1 MIIVLTVIGLVL
13 SKLLSGIVAMKCSG
27 FNMPASVSAGL
38 MTIPQL
44 SATLAAAAI
53 GKDLG
58 ILDNQFFNTI
68 IILAVITTLPI
79 PSLVR
84 LVIEKGKVAFEDAES
99 PSPPRVVRDEELL

>member
-1 MIIVLTVIGLVL
+1 M
-13 SKLLSGIVAMKCSG
+13 KLSG
-27 FNMPASVSAGL
+27 FNAPASVSAGL
-38 MTIPQL
+38 MTVPQL

-68 IILAVITTLPI
+68 IILAVVTTLPI

-84 LVIEKGKVAFEDAES
+84 IVIEKGKVAFEDANAVA
-99 PSPPRVVRDEELL
+99 PRVVKDEELL